1 MISNAQPKTRRPK
14 ARQPK
19 ARQPKARQPET
30 RQPETRER
38 RARAWRPAAGTSA
51 PARRRV
57 RARVL
62 AAGAVLGA
70 GTGLAACGSSVSRPA
85 QTAPS
90 APAATAP
97 SAMSAVPIANAT
109 WATVPMGAVTGP
121 NEFWQLFRLPAGSNR
136 WALET
141 PPDIATNGAILLAGQ
156 SGPGGGG
163 AAGKAGAGADAATL
177 TAGVRPSLDL
187 SFSPITSTAD
197 GGDSWAT
204 LPPESGLANQA
215 DALAAA
221 PDGQLIALSQ
231 DHTAD
236 VFSGG
241 NGGWTTLTSEHSLAA
256 APAAQS
262 CALTGLTAAAYT
274 SSGTPLLAG
283 TCSRP
288 GTAGIFGDTGGTW
301 HQAGPALPAALAGR
315 TVQVVR
321 LTRIGTQDV
330 ALLEAGGPPE
340 VSLLAAWTSDGGQRW
355 ALSPVLRLDGSYA
368 VSASFGGSGGV
379 AVVLAGDRGAT
390 LAGPGNSWRQL
401 PVLPAGHAITLAL
414 PAAGTIDA
422 LAADGGTLTAW
433 QLRNGSATWSKTQT
447 INVPIQYGSS
457 S

>member
-1 MISNAQPKTRRPK
+1 MISNAQPI
-14 ARQPK
+14 
-19 ARQPKARQPET
+19 T
-30 RQPETRER
+30 RQR
-38 RARAWRPAAGTSA
+38 RARPWRSAASTSA
-51 PARRRV
+51 PARRRA
-57 RARVL
+57 RAGVL
-62 AAGAVLGA
+62 AAGAVLAA

-85 QTAPS
+85 AAAPS
-90 APAATAP
+90 APAAVAL
-97 SAMSAVPIANAT
+97 SAMSAAPVANAT
-109 WATVPMGAVTGP
+109 WATVPMGAVAGP
-121 NEFWQLFRLPAGSNR
+121 NEFWQLFRLPAGSSR
-136 WALET
+136 WVLET

-163 AAGKAGAGADAATL
+163 AAGRAGGGANAATL

-197 GGDSWAT
+197 GGHSWVT

-215 DALAAA
+215 GALAAA
-221 PDGQLIALSQ
+221 PDGHLIALSQ

-241 NGGWTTLTSEHSLAA
+241 SGSWTTLTSEHSLAA

-274 SSGTPLLAG
+274 PSGMPLLAG
-283 TCSRP
+283 TCGRP
-288 GTAGIFGDTGGTW
+288 GTAGIFSDTGGTW
-301 HQAGPALPAALAGR
+301 RQAGPALPAALAGR

-330 ALLEAGGPPE
+330 ALLEAGGPPD
-340 VSLLAAWTSDGGQRW
+340 VSLLAAWTSDGGQHW
-355 ALSPVLRLDGSYA
+355 ALSPVLRLGGSYA

-379 AVVLAGDRGAT
+379 AVVLADNRGAT

-401 PVLPAGHAITLAL
+401 PALPAGHAVTLAL
-414 PAAGTIDA
+414 PTAGTIDA

-447 INVPIQYGSS
+447 IKVPIQYGSS

>member
-1 MISNAQPKTRRPK
+1 MISNAQPI
-14 ARQPK
+14 
-19 ARQPKARQPET
+19 T
-30 RQPETRER
+30 RQR
-38 RARAWRPAAGTSA
+38 RARPWRSAASTSA
-51 PARRRV
+51 PARQ
-57 RARVL
+57 RARAGVL
-62 AAGAVLGA
+62 AAGAVLAA

-85 QTAPS
+85 AAAPS
-90 APAATAP
+90 APAAVAL
-97 SAMSAVPIANAT
+97 SAIAAAPIANAT
-109 WATVPMGAVTGP
+109 WATVPMGAVAGP
-121 NEFWQLFRLPAGSNR
+121 NEFWQLFRLPAGSSR
-136 WALET
+136 WVLET

-163 AAGKAGAGADAATL
+163 AAGRAGGGANAATL

-197 GGDSWAT
+197 GGHSWVT

-215 DALAAA
+215 GALAAA
-221 PDGQLIALSQ
+221 PDGHLIALSQ

-236 VFSGG
+236 VFSG
-241 NGGWTTLTSEHSLAA
+241 NGSWTTLTSEHSLAA

-274 SSGTPLLAG
+274 PSGMPLLAG
-283 TCSRP
+283 TCGRP
-288 GTAGIFGDTGGTW
+288 GTAGIFSDTGGTW
-301 HQAGPALPAALAGR
+301 RQAGPALPAALAGR

-330 ALLEAGGPPE
+330 ALLEAGGPPD
-340 VSLLAAWTSDGGQRW
+340 VSLLAAWTSDGGQHW
-355 ALSPVLRLDGSYA
+355 ALSPVLRLGGSYA

-379 AVVLAGDRGAT
+379 AVVLADNRGAT

-401 PVLPAGHAITLAL
+401 PALPAGHAVTLAL
-414 PAAGTIDA
+414 PTAGTIDA

-447 INVPIQYGSS
+447 IKVPIQYGSS

>member
-1 MISNAQPKTRRPK
+1 MTSNAQPIT
-14 ARQPK
+14 
-19 ARQPKARQPET
+19 RQPKARQPEA
-30 RQPETRER
+30 RRPETSRH
-38 RARAWRPAAGTSA
+38 RARPWRPAASTPA
-51 PARRRV
+51 PARRRA
-57 RARVL
+57 RAGVL
-62 AAGAVLGA
+62 AAGAVLAA
-70 GTGLAACGSSVSRPA
+70 GTGLAACGSSVSHPA
-85 QTAPS
+85 EAAPS
-90 APAATAP
+90 APVAAAL

-121 NEFWQLFRLPAGSNR
+121 NEFWQLFRLPAGSSR

-156 SGPGGGG
+156 GGSGAGG
-163 AAGKAGAGADAATL
+163 AAGRAGSGAATAAL

-197 GGDSWAT
+197 GGHSWAT

-221 PDGQLIALSQ
+221 PDGHLIALSQ

-236 VFSGG
+236 VFSG
-241 NGGWTTLTSEHSLAA
+241 NGSWTTLTSEHALAA
-256 APAAQS
+256 APAVRS

-274 SSGTPLLAG
+274 PSGTLLLAG
-283 TCSRP
+283 TCGRP
-288 GTAGIFGDTGGTW
+288 GTAGIFSDTGGRW

-315 TVQVVR
+315 AVQVVR
-321 LTRIGTQDV
+321 LTRLGTQDV
-330 ALLEAGGPPE
+330 ALLEAGGPPD
-340 VSLLAAWTSDGGQRW
+340 VSLLAAWTSDGGQHW
-355 ALSPVLRLDGSYA
+355 ALSPVLRLGGSYA

-379 AVVLAGDRGAT
+379 AVVLAGNRGAT

-401 PVLPAGHAITLAL
+401 PALPAGHAVTLAL

-457 S
+457 SGS